1 MNGQQLYD
9 KAAQLLDRAYGENDL
24 MRGIYEDLARSYFR
38 MASEIDRRVSQQG
51 RKEQQDATSN
61 QVLAQLLAVL
71 SDGTSSSLVDAPYT
85 PSAPTASSMRLPP
98 NVYDV

>member
-38 MASEIDRRVSQQG
+38 MASGWIAAFLSKAEKSSR
-51 RKEQQDATSN
+51 T
-61 QVLAQLLAVL
+61 QLLIKC
-71 SDGTSSSLVDAPYT
+71 SL
-85 PSAPTASSMRLPP
+85 
-98 NVYDV
+98 NCWQC